1 MIDRRLSVAPMLDWT
16 DRHCRYF
23 HRQLTRRTLLYTE
36 MITTGALLF
45 GDASRHLRF
54 NEAEHPVA
62 VQLGGS
68 DPAALAR
75 CAKVAEAHGYD
86 EINLNVGCPSDRV
99 QNGAFGACLMAT
111 PLLVA
116 DCMKAMLDSVSV
128 PVTIKHRIGIDEMES
143 YDELAHF
150 VGTVSSSGCRS
161 FIIHARKAWLQGL
174 NPKQNR
180 EIPPL
185 QYEFVYRLKQEFPD
199 LEIIINGGIETLE
212 QAERHLASVDGVM
225 IGRAAY
231 QDPWM
236 LADAD
241 RRIFGTENPASS
253 RAEVVEAMIPY
264 LEAHLREPGGKV
276 SHVTRHLLGLFNGQP
291 GARKWRRAL
300 SENAVRKDAGAEVL
314 AEALQ
319 LVIHETTREPL

>member
-23 HRQLTRRTLLYTE
+23 HRQLTRHTLLYTE

-45 GDASRHLRF
+45 GDAERHLHYD
-54 NEAEHPVA
+54 EAEHPLA
-62 VQLGGS
+62 LQLGGS
-68 DPAALAR
+68 EPDALAR
-75 CAKVAEAHGYD
+75 CAKLAEVHGYD

-128 PVTIKHRIGIDEMES
+128 PVTIKHRIGIDDMES
-143 YDELAHF
+143 FHELEHF
-150 VGTVSSSGCRS
+150 IGTVASSGCRI

-185 QYEFVYRLKQEFPD
+185 QYDFVYRLKQEFPD
-199 LEIIINGGIETLE
+199 LEIIINGGVETLD
-212 QAERHLASVDGVM
+212 QAEGHLARVDGVM

-231 QDPWM
+231 HNPWL

-241 RRIFGTENPASS
+241 RRLFGAENPVKS
-253 RAEVVEAMIPY
+253 RAEVVEMMIPY
-264 LEAHLREPGGKV
+264 LEAHLREEGGKP
-276 SHVTRHLLGLFNGQP
+276 SHVTRHMLGLFNGQP

-314 AEALQ
+314 TEALQ
-319 LVIHETTREPL
+319 LVAH

>member
-23 HRQLTRRTLLYTE
+23 HRQLTRHTLLYTE

-45 GDASRHLRF
+45 GDAERHLHYD
-54 NEAEHPVA
+54 EAEHPLA
-62 VQLGGS
+62 LQLGGS
-68 DPAALAR
+68 EPDALAR
-75 CAKVAEAHGYD
+75 CAKLAEVHGYD

-128 PVTIKHRIGIDEMES
+128 PVTIKHRIGIDDMES
-143 YDELAHF
+143 FHELEHF
-150 VGTVSSSGCRS
+150 IGTVASSGCRI

-185 QYEFVYRLKQEFPD
+185 QYDFVYRLKQEFPD
-199 LEIIINGGIETLE
+199 LEIIINGGVETLD
-212 QAERHLASVDGVM
+212 QAEGHLARVDGVM

-231 QDPWM
+231 HNPWL

-241 RRIFGTENPASS
+241 RRLFGAENPVKS
-253 RAEVVEAMIPY
+253 RAEVVEIMIPY
-264 LEAHLREPGGKV
+264 LEAHLREEGGKP
-276 SHVTRHLLGLFNGQP
+276 SHVTRHMLGLFNGQP

-314 AEALQ
+314 TEALQ
-319 LVIHETTREPL
+319 LVAH

>member
-23 HRQLTRRTLLYTE
+23 HRQLTHRTLLYTE

-45 GDASRHLRF
+45 GDAERHLHYD
-54 NEAEHPVA
+54 EAEHPLA
-62 VQLGGS
+62 LQLGGS
-68 DPAALAR
+68 EPEALAR
-75 CAKVAEAHGYD
+75 CAKLAEAHGYD

-116 DCMKAMLDSVSV
+116 DCMKAMLDAVSV
-128 PVTIKHRIGIDEMES
+128 PVTIKHRIGIDDMES
-143 YDELAHF
+143 FDELAHF
-150 VGTVSSSGCRS
+150 IGTVASSGCRI

-174 NPKQNR
+174 NPRQNR

-185 QYEFVYRLKQEFPD
+185 QYEFVYRLKQEFAD
-199 LEIIINGGIETLE
+199 LEIIINGGVETLD
-212 QAERHLASVDGVM
+212 QAEGHLSRVDGVM

-231 QDPWM
+231 HNPWL

-241 RRIFGTENPASS
+241 RRLFGAENPVKS
-253 RAEVVEAMIPY
+253 RTEVVERMIPY
-264 LEAHLREPGGKV
+264 LEAHLRESGGKA
-276 SHVTRHLLGLFNGQP
+276 SHVTRHMLGLFNGQP

-300 SENAVRKDAGAEVL
+300 SENAVRKDAGVEVL
-314 AEALQ
+314 TEALQ
-319 LVIHETTREPL
+319 LVAH

>member
-1 MIDRRLSVAPMLDWT
+1 MINHRLSVAPMLDWT
-16 DRHCRYF
+16 DRHCRFF

-45 GDASRHLRF
+45 GDAPGHLRY

-62 VQLGGS
+62 LQLGGS
-68 DPAALAR
+68 DPAALAS
-75 CAKVAEAHGYD
+75 CARLAQQHGYD

-111 PLLVA
+111 PRLVA
-116 DCMKAMLDSVSV
+116 DCMKAMRDAVPT
-128 PVTIKHRIGIDEMES
+128 PVTIKHRIGIDEMDS
-143 YDELAHF
+143 YDALTRF
-150 VGTVSSSGCRS
+150 MGTVAESGCQT

-185 QYEFVYRLKQEFPD
+185 DYETIYRLKKEFPD
-199 LEIIINGGIETLE
+199 LEIIINGGIETLDE
-212 QAERHLASVDGVM
+212 AETHLARVDGVM

-231 QDPWM
+231 HNPWM

-241 RRIFGTENPASS
+241 RRLFGAENPVKS
-253 RAEVVEAMIPY
+253 RAEAVEAMIPY
-264 LEAHLREPGGKV
+264 LEAYLREDGGKA
-276 SHVTRHLLGLFNGQP
+276 SHVTRHMLGLFNGRP
-291 GARKWRRAL
+291 GARKWRRSL
-300 SENAVRKDAGAEVL
+300 SENAVRPDANAGL
-314 AEALQ
+314 LGEALQ
-319 LVIHETTREPL
+319 HVTG

>member
-1 MIDRRLSVAPMLDWT
+1 MIDHRLSVAPMLDWT

-36 MITTGALLF
+36 MITTGALIF
-45 GDASRHLRF
+45 GDAEQHLQF
-54 NEAEHPVA
+54 NASEHPLA
-62 VQLGGS
+62 LQLGGS
-68 DPAALAR
+68 DPEALAR
-75 CAKVAEAHGYD
+75 CSKLAEAHGYD

-99 QNGAFGACLMAT
+99 QNGAFGACLMAN
-111 PLLVA
+111 PQLVA
-116 DCMKAMLDSVSV
+116 DCMMAMLDSVSL

-150 VGTVSSSGCRS
+150 VGTVAASGCRI

-185 QYEFVYRLKQEFPD
+185 QYERVYRLKHEFSD
-199 LEIIINGGIETLE
+199 LEIIINGGIETLD
-212 QAERHLASVDGVM
+212 QAEMHLARVDGVM

-231 QDPWM
+231 HNPWL

-241 RRIFGTENPASS
+241 RRLFGAENPVSA

-276 SHVTRHLLGLFNGQP
+276 SHVTRHMLGLFNGQP
-291 GARKWRRAL
+291 GARKWRRSL
-300 SENAVRKDAGAEVL
+300 SENAVRKDATAGVL
-314 AEALQ
+314 GEALQ
-319 LVIHETTREPL
+319 LVAH

>member
-23 HRQLTRRTLLYTE
+23 HRQLTRHTLLYTE

-45 GDASRHLRF
+45 GDAERHLHYD
-54 NEAEHPVA
+54 EAEHPLA
-62 VQLGGS
+62 LQLGGS
-68 DPAALAR
+68 EPDALAR
-75 CAKVAEAHGYD
+75 CAKLAEVHGYD

-128 PVTIKHRIGIDEMES
+128 PVTIKHRIGIDDMES
-143 YDELAHF
+143 FHELEHF
-150 VGTVSSSGCRS
+150 IGTVASSGCRI

-185 QYEFVYRLKQEFPD
+185 QYDFVYRLKQEFPD
-199 LEIIINGGIETLE
+199 LEIIINGGVETLH
-212 QAERHLASVDGVM
+212 QAEGHLARVDGVM

-231 QDPWM
+231 HNPWL

-241 RRIFGTENPASS
+241 RRLFGAENPVKS
-253 RAEVVEAMIPY
+253 RAEVVEMMIPY
-264 LEAHLREPGGKV
+264 LEAHLREEGGKP
-276 SHVTRHLLGLFNGQP
+276 SHVTRHMLGLFNGQP

-314 AEALQ
+314 TEALQ
-319 LVIHETTREPL
+319 LVAH

>member
-16 DRHCRYF
+16 DRHCRFF

-45 GDASRHLRF
+45 GDAERHLRF
-54 NEAEHPVA
+54 NEAEHPLSL
-62 VQLGGS
+62 QLGGS
-68 DPAALAR
+68 DPAALAS
-75 CAKVAEAHGYD
+75 CSKLAEARGYD

-116 DCMKAMLDSVSV
+116 DCMKAMLDAVSV
-128 PVTIKHRIGIDEMES
+128 PVTIKHRIGIDDMEN

-150 VGTVSSSGCRS
+150 VGTVAASGCRI

-185 QYEFVYRLKQEFPD
+185 QYGQVYRLKQEFPG
-199 LEIIINGGIETLE
+199 LEIIINGGIETLD
-212 QAERHLASVDGVM
+212 QAEMHLARVDGAM

-231 QDPWM
+231 QDPWL

-241 RRIFGTENPASS
+241 RRLFGAENPVSS

-264 LEAHLREPGGKV
+264 LASHLEEAGSKA
-276 SHVTRHLLGLFNGQP
+276 SHVTRHMLGLFNGQP
-291 GARKWRRAL
+291 GARRWRRHL
-300 SENAVRKDAGAEVL
+300 SEHAVRKDAGAAVL
-314 AEALQ
+314 SEALH
-319 LVIHETTREPL
+319 LVAH

>member
-23 HRQLTRRTLLYTE
+23 HRQLTRHTLLYTE

-45 GDASRHLRF
+45 GDAERHLHYD
-54 NEAEHPVA
+54 EAEHPLA
-62 VQLGGS
+62 LQLGGS
-68 DPAALAR
+68 EPDALAR
-75 CAKVAEAHGYD
+75 CAKLAEVHGYD

-128 PVTIKHRIGIDEMES
+128 PVTIKHRIGIDDMES
-143 YDELAHF
+143 FQELEDF
-150 VGTVSSSGCRS
+150 IGTVASSGCRI

-185 QYEFVYRLKQEFPD
+185 QYDFVYRLKQEFPD
-199 LEIIINGGIETLE
+199 LEIIINGGVETLD
-212 QAERHLASVDGVM
+212 QAEGQLARVDGVM

-231 QDPWM
+231 HNPWL

-241 RRIFGTENPASS
+241 RRLFGAENPVKS
-253 RAEVVEAMIPY
+253 RAEVVEMMIPY
-264 LEAHLREPGGKV
+264 LEAHLREEGGKP
-276 SHVTRHLLGLFNGQP
+276 SHVTRHMLGLFNGQP

-314 AEALQ
+314 TEALQ
-319 LVIHETTREPL
+319 LVAH

>member
-1 MIDRRLSVAPMLDWT
+1 MINHRLSVAPMLDWT
-16 DRHCRYF
+16 DRHCRFF

-45 GDASRHLRF
+45 GDAPGHLRY

-62 VQLGGS
+62 LQLGGS

-75 CAKVAEAHGYD
+75 CARLAQQHGYD

-111 PLLVA
+111 PRLVA
-116 DCMKAMLDSVSV
+116 DCMKAMLDAVPT
-128 PVTIKHRIGIDEMES
+128 PVTIKHRIGIDEMDS
-143 YDELAHF
+143 YDELTRF
-150 VGTVSSSGCRS
+150 VGTVAQSGCQT

-185 QYEFVYRLKQEFPD
+185 DYETIYRLKQDFPD
-199 LEIIINGGIETLE
+199 LEIIINGGIETLDE
-212 QAERHLASVDGVM
+212 AETHLARVDGVM

-231 QDPWM
+231 HNPWM

-241 RRIFGTENPASS
+241 RRLFGAENPVKS
-253 RAEVVEAMIPY
+253 RAEAVEAMIPY
-264 LEAHLREPGGKV
+264 LEAYLREDGGKA
-276 SHVTRHLLGLFNGQP
+276 SHVTRHMLGLFNGRP
-291 GARKWRRAL
+291 GARKWRRSL
-300 SENAVRKDAGAEVL
+300 SENAVRQDANAGLLE
-314 AEALQ
+314 EALQ
-319 LVIHETTREPL
+319 QVAG

>member
-75 CAKVAEAHGYD
+75 CAKLAEAHGYD

-116 DCMKAMLDSVSV
+116 NCMKAMLDSVSA

-212 QAERHLASVDGVM
+212 QAETHLTSVDGVM

>member
-16 DRHCRYF
+16 DRHCRFF

-45 GDASRHLRF
+45 GDAERHLRF
-54 NEAEHPVA
+54 NEAEHPLSL
-62 VQLGGS
+62 QLGGS
-68 DPAALAR
+68 DPAALAS
-75 CAKVAEAHGYD
+75 CSKLAEARGYD

-116 DCMKAMLDSVSV
+116 DCMKAMLDAVSV
-128 PVTIKHRIGIDEMES
+128 PVTIKHRIGIDDMEN

-150 VGTVSSSGCRS
+150 VGTVAASGCRI

-185 QYEFVYRLKQEFPD
+185 QYGQVYRLKQEFPG
-199 LEIIINGGIETLE
+199 LEIIINGGIETLD
-212 QAERHLASVDGVM
+212 QAEMHLARVDGAM

-231 QDPWM
+231 QDPWL

-241 RRIFGTENPASS
+241 RRLFGAENPVSS

-264 LEAHLREPGGKV
+264 LASHLEEAGSKA
-276 SHVTRHLLGLFNGQP
+276 SHVTRHMLGLFNGQP
-291 GARKWRRAL
+291 GARRWRRHL
-300 SENAVRKDAGAEVL
+300 SEHAVRKDVGAAVL
-314 AEALQ
+314 SEALQ
-319 LVIHETTREPL
+319 LVAH

>member
-1 MIDRRLSVAPMLDWT
+1 MINHRLSVAPMLDWT
-16 DRHCRYF
+16 DRHCRFF

-45 GDASRHLRF
+45 GDAPGHLRY

-62 VQLGGS
+62 LQLGGS
-68 DPAALAR
+68 DPAALGR
-75 CAKVAEAHGYD
+75 CARLAQQYGYD

-111 PLLVA
+111 PRLVA
-116 DCMKAMLDSVSV
+116 DCMKAMLDAVPT
-128 PVTIKHRIGIDEMES
+128 PVTIKHRIGIDEMDS
-143 YDELAHF
+143 YDALTRF
-150 VGTVSSSGCRS
+150 MGTVAESGCET

-185 QYEFVYRLKQEFPD
+185 DYETIYRLKQEFPD
-199 LEIIINGGIETLE
+199 LEIIINGGVETLDE
-212 QAERHLASVDGVM
+212 AETHLARVDGVM

-231 QDPWM
+231 HNPWM

-241 RRIFGTENPASS
+241 RRLFGAENPVKS
-253 RAEVVEAMIPY
+253 RAEAVEAMIPY
-264 LEAHLREPGGKV
+264 LEAYLREDGGKA
-276 SHVTRHLLGLFNGQP
+276 SHVTRHMLGLFNGRP
-291 GARKWRRAL
+291 GARKWRRSL
-300 SENAVRKDAGAEVL
+300 SENAVRRDANAGLLE
-314 AEALQ
+314 EALQ
-319 LVIHETTREPL
+319 HVTG

>member
-1 MIDRRLSVAPMLDWT
+1 MIDHRLSVAPMLDWT

-36 MITTGALLF
+36 MITTGALIF
-45 GDASRHLRF
+45 GDAEQHLQF
-54 NEAEHPVA
+54 NASEHPLA
-62 VQLGGS
+62 LQLGGS
-68 DPAALAR
+68 DPEALAR
-75 CAKVAEAHGYD
+75 CSKLAEAHGYD

-99 QNGAFGACLMAT
+99 QNGAFGACLMAN
-111 PLLVA
+111 PQLVA
-116 DCMKAMLDSVSV
+116 DCMMAMLDSVSL

-150 VGTVSSSGCRS
+150 VGTVAASGCRI

-185 QYEFVYRLKQEFPD
+185 QYERVYRLKHEFSD
-199 LEIIINGGIETLE
+199 LEIIINGGIETLD
-212 QAERHLASVDGVM
+212 QAEMHLARVDGVM

-231 QDPWM
+231 HNPWL

-241 RRIFGTENPASS
+241 RRLFGAENPVSA

-276 SHVTRHLLGLFNGQP
+276 SHVTRHMLGLFNGQP
-291 GARKWRRAL
+291 GARKWRRSL
-300 SENAVRKDAGAEVL
+300 SENAARRDATAGVL

-319 LVIHETTREPL
+319 LVAH